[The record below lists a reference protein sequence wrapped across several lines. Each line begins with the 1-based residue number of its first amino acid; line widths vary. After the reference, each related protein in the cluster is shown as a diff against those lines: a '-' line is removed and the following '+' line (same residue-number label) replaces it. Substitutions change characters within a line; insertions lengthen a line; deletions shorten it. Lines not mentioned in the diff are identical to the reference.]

1 MFPLILKSVMLI
13 RHPGLR
19 ADSQWIIIL
28 KTFELVTLSFIQF
41 HAQRNWLL
49 THALHIFTTTT
60 TTNFIENWIN
70 IKLIT
75 LLSQPQIAYELIE
88 AGEQKTYNLQVQGLS
103 IDGLN
108 NSKDTTTQ

>member
-1 MFPLILKSVMLI
+1 MLNVI
-13 RHPGLR
+13 
-19 ADSQWIIIL
+19 DS
-28 KTFELVTLSFIQF
+28 
-41 HAQRNWLL
+41 LL
-49 THALHIFTTTT
+49 HALHIFTTTA

>member
-1 MFPLILKSVMLI
+1 MLI
-13 RHPGLR
+13 RHPGVR
-19 ADSQWIIIL
+19 ADSPWIIIL
-28 KTFELVTLSFIQF
+28 KTLELVTLSFSQF

-60 TTNFIENWIN
+60 SNFIENGIN
-70 IKLIT
+70 IYLIT

-88 AGEQKTYNLQVQGLS
+88 EGGAEDILQVQGLS

-108 NSKDTTTQ
+108 NSKDTTVQ